1 MNEVHSEPK
10 AAIPTVKPKS
20 GRGWKLFFLFL
31 SIMTLTG
38 IGVQIWYN
46 SRQQLTE
53 LQLDSARKLWQ
64 EKGPRDYDRSYT
76 IHRID
81 TRDDYAVQVR
91 GGKVVSVKR
100 NDFPLEERLFNYHSM
115 HALFGF
121 MEDFLQQDLADS
133 QKLRGR
139 AYSIANFDKTD
150 GHLQRYIRSVMGKHE
165 RVEIDINSLK
175 PMPP

>member
-1 MNEVHSEPK
+1 MSEVQSQSNTAVPVLR
-10 AAIPTVKPKS
+10 TKS

-31 SIMTLTG
+31 GLMTLTG

-53 LQLDSARKLWQ
+53 AQLVQARKLWQ
-64 EKGPRDYDRSYT
+64 EKGPRDYDMSYT
-76 IHRID
+76 IHRIE
-81 TRDDYAVQVR
+81 TRDDYTVQVR

-100 NDFPLEERLFNYHSM
+100 NDFPLEERLFHYHSM
-115 HALFGF
+115 SALFGF
-121 MEDFLQQDLADS
+121 MEDFLLQDLADS

-139 AYSIANFDKTD
+139 AYSIANFDKND
-150 GHLQRYIRSVMGKHE
+150 GHLQRYIRSVMGRHE